1 MNTEKVAE
9 RLQEIMNLAD
19 MHAHARIMPGTPRE
33 NLPYCILRALV
44 QAALAEIE
52 TLRSGYA
59 ASRLEIESLQA
70 QAQQCGAGAGCC
82 AQAARIEALEAQI
95 EAVGAGGVGRLVP
108 DVSLINEGDMPAAQA
123 LDRVRAFWQQHT
135 KSDALSMTMAE
146 LHDDAERAIRAARGA
161 AQAAPSNGALAA
173 PAQAVPAPGEPSEA
187 PHAAVTTA
195 LLAAER
201 ESLQCDYCGAVT
213 DDPWHSSGM
222 LNGKLS
228 KHIHSCDAC
237 AQDPTQQGGIP

>member
-9 RLQEIMNLAD
+9 RLQEIMDLAD

-59 ASRLEIESLQA
+59 ASRLEIESMRAQRKEQQA
-70 QAQQCGAGAGCC
+70 QNM
-82 AQAARIEALEAQI
+82 RYEAKVLDLERLL
-95 EAVGAGGVGRLVP
+95 ESVGAGGVGPLLP
-108 DVSLINEGDMPAAQA
+108 TKQGD
-123 LDRVRAFWQQHT
+123 
-135 KSDALSMTMAE
+135 
-146 LHDDAERAIRAARGA
+146 
-161 AQAAPSNGALAA
+161 
-173 PAQAVPAPGEPSEA
+173 
-187 PHAAVTTA
+187 
-195 LLAAER
+195 
-201 ESLQCDYCGAVT
+201 LQCDYCGAVT